1 MDVFT
6 LGINHGVGPKD
17 GSYAYIVVPGKTSAQ
32 EMEAYQK
39 ENAIEILSNN
49 AKIQAV
55 RNTKLNVWMVT
66 FFEAGTFKQ
75 RIECYRGQA
84 MRTDG
89 KRHQRKIG

>member
-39 ENAIEILSNN
+39 ENAIE
-49 AKIQAV
+49 
-55 RNTKLNVWMVT
+55 
-66 FFEAGTFKQ
+66 F
-75 RIECYRGQA
+75 YRTMQKYRLFG
-84 MRTDG
+84 
-89 KRHQRKIG
+89 IPN